1 MSRYTVEG
9 EGFMSVN
16 EGGEWSCDP
25 GAPPVDTG
33 AIWRAAGAA
42 DLRQR
47 IVEALR
53 ERAKWIRV
61 NHVRSVLNIAREVEL
76 EMAAADLESGGW
88 PEKEGTK

>member
-53 ERAKWIRV
+53 EEAHKMPAGKP
-61 NHVRSVLNIAREVEL
+61 RSVYVVYDEL
-76 EMAAADLESGGW
+76 ADRLSAGW
-88 PEKEGTK
+88 PEKEGTR